1 MGISTPTTNPT
12 NMMKYAVIAALLA
25 LAAAAPRPDSIES
38 SELLRDD
45 RDQEG
50 ASYNTHVEIDN
61 GIIISESGNEDGVQ
75 GTYVFTLPNGET
87 VEMRLVANENGA
99 VFESP
104 SGHLPVAPLPVQAIH
119 PVPEHALEAIELAA
133 QQRAAGVEWDE
144 QGFVIDN

>member
-1 MGISTPTTNPT
+1 
-12 NMMKYAVIAALLA
+12 MKSAVFAVILA
-25 LAAAAPRPDSIES
+25 LAAAAPRPDEFDSA
-38 SELLRDD
+38 ELLRDD

-50 ASYNTHVEIDN
+50 AGYNTHFEVDN

-75 GTYVFTLPNGET
+75 GTYVFTAPNGET
-87 VEMRLVANENGA
+87 VELRLVANENGA

-119 PVPEHALEAIELAA
+119 PVPEHALEAIEFAA

>member
-1 MGISTPTTNPT
+1 MGFETNNESDN
-12 NMMKYAVIAALLA
+12 NMKTAVFAVLLA
-25 LAAAAPRPDSIES
+25 LAAAAPRPES
-38 SELLRDD
+38 AESAELVHDERA
-45 RDQEG
+45 QEG
-50 ASYNTHVEIDN
+50 ADFNTHVEIDN
-61 GIIISESGNEDGVQ
+61 GIVISESGNEDGVQ
-75 GTYVFTLPNGET
+75 GTYVFTAPNGET

-104 SGHLPVAPLPVQAIH
+104 SGHLPVAPVPVQAIH